1 MAITA
6 SHKSQFRQREL
17 PAPNTNHIFLENKPL
32 SNDALFCLLTFC
44 SHLLAYEPVLS
55 KESIESNH
63 VNTLLKSSFCSHFC
77 SYFLGHF
84 CKKIGTSSAKTA

>member
-32 SNDALFCLLTFC
+32 SGF
-44 SHLLAYEPVLS
+44 LAKYLWHNC
-55 KESIESNH
+55 IWN
-63 VNTLLKSSFCSHFC
+63 N
-77 SYFLGHF
+77 LG
-84 CKKIGTSSAKTA
+84 